1 MQPRNAHPYSVRS
14 QKDSLMG
21 PRKYVV
27 VRNPGGVRV
36 SECPPSTQRRA
47 WLDCDRLNVLHIAHS
62 IHNECPG
69 WCWAEY
75 WQIARTR
82 YLVNLPC
89 GDRERQE
96 RIKAINAYTDADMPE
111 PTPAVEG

>member
-36 SECPPSTQRRA
+36 TECPPSTQRRA
-47 WLDCDRLNVLHIAHS
+47 WLDCDRLNILYRATVMLP
-62 IHNECPG
+62 ELGLP
-69 WCWAEY
+69 WPQCWRY
-75 WQIARTR
+75 IRDCYVHYLPARW
-82 YLVNLPC
+82 VC
-89 GDRERQE
+89 MDE
-96 RIKAINAYTDADMPE
+96 RIMTLDAYTDADMPE
-111 PTPAVEG
+111 PTPAAGG